1 MNGLLW
7 TLKTSGAHFILSIT
21 VWILQNH
28 QKPIYMFR
36 EVPMLIASLIK
47 HPDRILEL
55 ESMEKDRNRIMF
67 ETENWVETFPRVGQL
82 GTREGLSVCSAL

>member
-1 MNGLLW
+1 
-7 TLKTSGAHFILSIT
+7 
-21 VWILQNH
+21 
-28 QKPIYMFR
+28 
-36 EVPMLIASLIK
+36 MLIASLIK